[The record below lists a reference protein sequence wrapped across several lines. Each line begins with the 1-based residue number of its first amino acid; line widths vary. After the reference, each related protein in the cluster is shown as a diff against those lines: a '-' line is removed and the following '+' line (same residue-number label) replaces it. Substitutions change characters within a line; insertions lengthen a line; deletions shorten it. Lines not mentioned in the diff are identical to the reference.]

1 MRAPVLMVVLLSVA
15 ACGEDSLEVLQEEA
29 SDCPEAPVMRLG
41 PVPSAA
47 VVLNAYYLQEEA
59 TRDLRRGRTESP
71 AVEETLA
78 KASALG
84 AHAVRTTGYNDA
96 ADKRGDSTI
105 QVAPLQYDEVSLRGL
120 DLVLH
125 RAAAYGV
132 KLVLPL
138 GNYWDAYGGTRRYVE
153 WAGLPSPVEGDPR
166 FFTERAVIDHYKA
179 HVARLLSREN
189 TFDGLRYGEHP
200 AVLAW
205 ELLNE
210 PRGKGLDTEGAA
222 MRAWVDEVAAVV
234 KQYAPGHLVG
244 TGEEGF
250 DTSLAGYDELFWR
263 GAATS
268 PFFEG
273 GSSFRRNTASPFID
287 FGSVHFYPEA
297 LRGEAGGDGPRRGAL
312 VLRARRH
319 RPGPGQTPVH
329 RRVRPAQ
336 PRGFLTRRAARHVP
350 RVVPLCVAHRRGR
363 QRPVDVRQRCASGRV
378 GRVHLLLPGWH
389 RPRGP
394 AQPLRGPRRRGRGA
408 LRLAL
413 SCLSAWPRRKTSHPN
428 E

>member
-1 MRAPVLMVVLLSVA
+1 MHVPVLVILLLTAVG
-15 ACGEDSLEVLQEEA
+15 CGEDSLELLLEEA

-41 PVPSAA
+41 AAPSAA

-59 TRDLRRGRTESP
+59 ARDLRRGHLESP

-84 AHAVRTTGYNDA
+84 AWAVRTTGYNDA
-96 ADKRGDSTI
+96 ADKRGDSAI

-120 DLVLH
+120 DLVLT
-125 RAAAYGV
+125 RAAAHGV

-138 GNYWDAYGGTRRYVE
+138 GNYWNAYGGTRRYVE
-153 WAGLPSPVEGDPR
+153 WAGLPAPVEGDAR

-179 HVARLLSREN
+179 HLVRLLSRVN

-210 PRGKGLDTEGAA
+210 PRGRGLDSRGTA

-234 KQYAPGHLVG
+234 KAYAPGHLVG

-250 DTSLAGYDELFWR
+250 DTALEGYDARFWR
-263 GAATS
+263 GAAS
-268 PFFEG
+268 SSFFEG

-287 FGSVHFYPEA
+287 FASVHFYPEA
-297 LRGEAGGDGPRRGAL
+297 YGVRRDDTARAGAHWFSEHATLARSLGKPLFIGEFALRNRE
-312 VLRARRH
+312 
-319 RPGPGQTPVH
+319 
-329 RRVRPAQ
+329 
-336 PRGFLTRRAARHVP
+336 GFTLEERRAMY
-350 RVVPLCVAHRRGR
+350 RGWF
-363 QRPVDVRQRCASGRV
+363 RCAWRIGAGASG
-378 GRVHLLLPGWH
+378 PWMFANDA
-389 RPRGP
+389 RPDAWDDFTFYYRDGTVP
-394 AQPLRGPRRRGRGA
+394 ADPRNRYA
-408 LRLAL
+408 DLVVEAAAL
-413 SCLSAWPRRKTSHPN
+413 SGKR
-428 E
+428 

>member
-1 MRAPVLMVVLLSVA
+1 MGPSRRESRMRAPVLLVLLLTVA
-15 ACGEDSLEVLQEEA
+15 ACGEDSLELLQEEA
-29 SDCPEAPVMRLG
+29 SDCPDAPAMRLG
-41 PVPSAA
+41 AVPSAA

-59 TRDLRRGRTESP
+59 ARDLRRGRTESP

-84 AHAVRTTGYNDA
+84 AHALRTIGYNDA

-120 DLVLH
+120 DLVLT

-138 GNYWDAYGGTRRYVE
+138 GNYWDAYGGARRYVE
-153 WAGLPSPVEGDPR
+153 WAGLPAPVEGDPR
-166 FFTERAVIDHYKA
+166 FFTERAVIEHYKA

-189 TFDGLRYGEHP
+189 TLDGLRYGEHP

-210 PRGKGLDTEGAA
+210 PRGKGLDPEGAA

-234 KQYAPGHLVG
+234 KRYAPGHLVG

-268 PFFEG
+268 PFFAG

-287 FGSVHFYPEA
+287 FASVHFYPELYGVKQDDTARAGAHWFFEHAAIARDMGKPLFIGEFA
-297 LRGEAGGDGPRRGAL
+297 LRNHE
-312 VLRARRH
+312 
-319 RPGPGQTPVH
+319 
-329 RRVRPAQ
+329 
-336 PRGFLTRRAARHVP
+336 GFSLDERRAMY
-350 RVVPLCVAHRRGR
+350 RGWF
-363 QRPVDVRQRCASGRV
+363 RCASRV
-378 GRVHLLLPGWH
+378 GAGASGPWMFANDA
-389 RPRGP
+389 RPDEWDEFTFYYRDGTVP
-394 AQPLRGPRRRGRGA
+394 ADPRNRYA
-408 LRLAL
+408 DLVVEAAAL
-413 SCLSAWPRRKTSHPN
+413 SGTR
-428 E
+428 

>member
-1 MRAPVLMVVLLSVA
+1 MRAPVLLLVVLTAV
-15 ACGEDSLEVLQEEA
+15 ACGEDSLELLEEEA
-29 SDCPEAPVMRLG
+29 SDCPEAPAMRLG
-41 PVPSAA
+41 TLPSAA

-96 ADKRGDSTI
+96 ADKRGDSAM
-105 QVAPLQYDEVSLRGL
+105 QVAPLQYDEVALRGL
-120 DLVLH
+120 DLVLT

-179 HVARLLSREN
+179 HVAHLLSRQN

-210 PRGKGLDTEGAA
+210 PRGKGLDSDGVA

-263 GAATS
+263 GAAPS
-268 PFFEG
+268 PLFEG

-287 FGSVHFYPEA
+287 FGSVHFYPELYGVKQDETARAGAHWFFEHAALARDVGKSLFIGEFA
-297 LRGEAGGDGPRRGAL
+297 LRNQEGYSLDE
-312 VLRARRH
+312 
-319 RPGPGQTPVH
+319 
-329 RRVRPAQ
+329 
-336 PRGFLTRRAARHVP
+336 RRAMY
-350 RVVPLCVAHRRGR
+350 RGWF
-363 QRPVDVRQRCASGRV
+363 RCAWRTGAGASG
-378 GRVHLLLPGWH
+378 PWMFANDA
-389 RPRGP
+389 RPDEWDEFTFYYRDGTVP
-394 AQPLRGPRRRGRGA
+394 ADPRNRYA
-408 LRLAL
+408 DLVVEAAAL
-413 SCLSAWPRRKTSHPN
+413 SGTR
-428 E
+428 